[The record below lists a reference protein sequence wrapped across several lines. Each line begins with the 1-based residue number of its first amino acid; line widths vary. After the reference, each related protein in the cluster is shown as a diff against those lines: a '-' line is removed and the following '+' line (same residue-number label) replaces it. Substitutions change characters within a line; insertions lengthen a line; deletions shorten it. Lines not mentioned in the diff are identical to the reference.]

1 MRVTIFGP
9 YMIYAA
15 HGPVFGASTKADG
28 LPMSARHWSQD
39 LEMKPL
45 ALGFWAFGGSF

>member
-1 MRVTIFGP
+1 MSGP

-15 HGPVFGASTKADG
+15 HGLMFGASTKADG

-45 ALGFWAFGGSF
+45 ALAAGLLGLP